1 MIFKATII
9 FLAAICFSF
18 CLLAQEKKMEREKRI
33 KKEEMPAVINNIL
46 DKYITKAKKVKYFE
60 ETDIGHHSFEVKFF
74 LHHNLY
80 SVEFDDTGNLED
92 VEMKLGFHKLEKD
105 LRKNITSHM
114 RRYDQFKIK
123 KTQKQFSSGSQTAE
137 QVIELALQNEST
149 EIVRYE
155 IIVETKTNKS
165 WTTYEMLFDRQG
177 NFISQKEVIGRLEDN
192 ILY

>member
-33 KKEEMPAVINNIL
+33 KKEEMPAVINDIL

-60 ETDIGHHSFEVKFF
+60 ETDVNHHSFEVKFF

-137 QVIELALQNEST
+137 QVIELALRNEST
-149 EIVRYE
+149 EIIRYE